1 MTKLVKLSPRCDA
14 LFQNLKKELAP
25 EGVGIRVLCP
35 TRWTVRAEA
44 LSSIVTNYNVLMS
57 LWEEATAIVKDSE
70 TIARIKG
77 VSAYKFLLTI
87 NNLLITIDN

>member
-1 MTKLVKLSPRCDA
+1 
-14 LFQNLKKELAP
+14 
-25 EGVGIRVLCP
+25 
-35 TRWTVRAEA
+35 
-44 LSSIVTNYNVLMS
+44 MS

-77 VSAYKFLLTI
+77 VSAYKFLLKI